1 MEITP
6 PTKEYLQRELN
17 ILQLKYDNICETL
30 RVVMRRE
37 GDMSIEFR
45 NLEKE
50 NYQIKQDQ
58 EDLYAF
64 IDDENETLKKTI
76 DTLRTEN
83 EELKQKLVKPL

>member
-1 MEITP
+1 MEKN

-50 NYQIKQDQ
+50 NYQIKQNQ

>member
-1 MEITP
+1 
-6 PTKEYLQRELN
+6 
-17 ILQLKYDNICETL
+17 
-30 RVVMRRE
+30 MRRE